1 MPRRSSPWHGTVSPL
16 ERLRRGWAHAF
27 AFYSGQPLSLLVG
40 ALISRLPRFGGPRRL
55 AAPALMALE
64 STRPLSFMGSQVL
77 AFAGP
82 MLKLAFSPA
91 EYDRLQRLLER
102 RRSIDWIIEAITD
115 GEDRRR
121 G

>member
-1 MPRRSSPWHGTVSPL
+1 MSRL

-27 AFYSGQPLSLLVG
+27 ALDSGEPLSDEEQALVD
-40 ALISRLPRFGGPRRL
+40 RL
-55 AAPALMALE
+55 AGLVVRRRMTAPALMALE
-64 STRPLSFMGSQVL
+64 SARPLSFVGSQVL

-91 EYDRLQRLLER
+91 EYDRLQGLLER
-102 RRSIDWIIEAITD
+102 RRSIDWIIEAITE

>member
-1 MPRRSSPWHGTVSPL
+1 MSPL

-27 AFYSGQPLSLLVG
+27 ALDSGEPLSEEER
-40 ALISRLPRFGGPRRL
+40 ALIERLARLVVRRRM

-82 MLKLAFSPA
+82 MLKLAFSPT
-91 EYDRLQRLLER
+91 EYDRLQGLLER
-102 RRSIDWIIEAITD
+102 RRSIDWIIEAITE